1 MTTESVPEKRNTF
14 REIVCAI
21 SYVSLFALIMLGPSE
36 ISLSILYL
44 FPLIWLPSFLI
55 YNCRLLKLK
64 LSPSKVLLNYAPD
77 YEDLTDLP
85 LLLLQALYFFFAISF
100 PSSNFYFNVLYF
112 LHFLTYAIFS
122 VERAYVPLLY
132 REDGIWTRD
141 RFIKWQE
148 IQSWHWEKEASPKL
162 VLKLDK
168 RFFKEQELYLRKKHR
183 PIVEE
188 LLQKHSPSVR
198 QTEL

>member
-21 SYVSLFALIMLGPSE
+21 SYVSPFALLAYGPPA
-36 ISLSILYL
+36 ISNTILYL
-44 FPLIWLPSFLI
+44 IPLIWFSCFLL
-55 YNCRLLKLK
+55 YNYRLLKLM
-64 LSPSKVLLNYAPD
+64 LSRGKVLLKYDPD
-77 YEDLTDLP
+77 EEAYTELP
-85 LLLLQALYFFFAISF
+85 YLMIVALYIYVAYSGYSGEFD
-100 PSSNFYFNVLYF
+100 SNTLYI
-112 LHFLTYAIFS
+112 LLCLAYAICV
-122 VERAYVPLLY
+122 VERAFVPLLY

-168 RFFKEQELYLRKKHR
+168 RFF
-183 PIVEE
+183 
-188 LLQKHSPSVR
+188 
-198 QTEL
+198 